1 MTQYQGLTGL
11 IDLMHTLRNECDWDN
26 AQTHDSLTK
35 FLIEEC
41 FELVDAIEIGT
52 DQDLKEELGDVL
64 LQVVFHSEI
73 AKEENHF
80 NIDDVAQ
87 VVTDKM
93 IARHPEIFAGTK
105 KKYNTLEEREQQ
117 WQQDKRT
124 EKAERE
130 GPFDGIPNSAPAL
143 FQAKKMID
151 RAQKLEVKLPE
162 TPNTPGGQLFSL
174 IQEFDSKG
182 LDPEAELRSYL
193 RTLRS

>member
-11 IDLMHTLRNECDWDN
+11 IDLMHTLRNECEWDN
-26 AQTHDSLTK
+26 AQTHDSLTT

-41 FELVDAIEIGT
+41 FELVDAIETGSE
-52 DQDLKEELGDVL
+52 QDIKEELGDVL

-73 AKEENHF
+73 ANEEKRF
-80 NIDDVAQ
+80 DMDDVAQ
-87 VVTDKM
+87 AVIDKM

-117 WQQDKRT
+117 WQQDKRA
-124 EKAERE
+124 EKSERE
-130 GPFDGIPNSAPAL
+130 GPFDGIPKSAPAL

-151 RAQKLEVKLPE
+151 RAKKLDVELPE
-162 TPNTPGGQLFSL
+162 TPDTPGGQLFSL
-174 IQEFDSKG
+174 IQELDSKG

-193 RTLRS
+193 RIIRG